1 MAYPTRTIRDRIALG
16 DNIFIL
22 TDLGGGGEL
31 LVRLTP
37 RPTSVEEPGTPIDAA
52 LLQPIEN
59 AASVAVPETR
69 TITVQG
75 PGITGG
81 GDLSNN
87 ITIASTPIPSIY
99 ETGTGEYAA
108 IPSSLGGYLTSG
120 TGSIVSTR
128 IIPFISGWLHIK
140 FDASLTGGTG
150 AWGTVQIYRNGSPV
164 GELHSLNNIEETY
177 SFDEDI
183 DGWQFGDRL
192 SIVGNVVG
200 GQIEV
205 NNVVA
210 TARIS
215 P

>member
-1 MAYPTRTIRDRIALG
+1 MAYATRTIRDRIAVG
-16 DNIFIL
+16 DNVFIL
-22 TDLGGGGEL
+22 TDLGGGR
-31 LVRLTP
+31 VSLTP
-37 RPTSVEEPGTPIDAA
+37 DPIVEEPGTPIDAA

-87 ITIASTPIPSIY
+87 ITIASTPLPSIRG
-99 ETGTGEYAA
+99 TGTGEYAA
-108 IPSSLGGYLTSG
+108 IPYDIGGILTSG

-128 IIPFISGWLHIK
+128 IIAFISGWLHIEL
-140 FDASLTGGTG
+140 DASLNGGYG
-150 AWGTVQIYRNGSPV
+150 VSGTIQIYRNDSPV
-164 GELHSLNNIEETY
+164 GELHLLDDTEEEY
-177 SFDEDI
+177 EFVEDI

-192 SIVGNVVG
+192 SIWGQVSSG
-200 GQIEV
+200 GTITSSV
-205 NNVVA
+205 RA